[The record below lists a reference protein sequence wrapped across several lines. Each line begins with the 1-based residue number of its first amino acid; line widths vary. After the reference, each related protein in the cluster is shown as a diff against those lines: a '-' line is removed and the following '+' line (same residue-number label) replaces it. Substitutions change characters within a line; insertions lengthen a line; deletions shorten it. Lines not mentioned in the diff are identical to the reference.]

1 MGEIFSL
8 KNQIQNYAWGS
19 REILGRMRGVP
30 VPTEQPEAE
39 VWVGAHPAAP
49 SRATVDGAE
58 SPLNELIVENPS
70 RFLRP
75 DRTSDWFPFLFK
87 ILAIDAPLS
96 IQVHPTPEQAIAGFE
111 DEQARGIAI
120 DAPYRNYKDRY
131 SKPETV
137 IALSPMRVLTG
148 VRPVEQLKTLAAAFG
163 AAWLAERAERAELS
177 PKQLLTEIIRLPEE
191 TASAAVQH
199 LVDTAPGLLGA
210 SNDVVADAAELVRI
224 VDGKYPGDRGLLVA
238 FVMNLV
244 HLAPGESAFTPDGQ
258 VHAYVSGTAIELMN
272 PSDNVMRAGLTA
284 KHIDTEEL
292 IKVLGEKQDAPV
304 IQRPNPE
311 DGPLGTYAMWD
322 ERMSVTRVRV
332 EEGKPLSY
340 TFKGISAAL
349 SVAGKVTIQAKDGNG
364 TDEFVLGATESVLHV
379 GEPSEA
385 VLSGSGELYIAS
397 YV

>member
-1 MGEIFSL
+1 MGEIFPL

-49 SRATVDGAE
+49 SRATVDGTE
-58 SPLNELIVENPS
+58 SPLNELIQAEPS

-163 AAWLAERAERAELS
+163 AAWLDERAELS

-322 ERMSVTRVRV
+322 ERMSVTRVRI

>member
-163 AAWLAERAERAELS
+163 AAWLAERAELS

-191 TASAAVQH
+191 AASAAVQH

>member
-39 VWVGAHPAAP
+39 VWVGAHPGAP

-163 AAWLAERAERAELS
+163 AAWLAERAELS

-244 HLAPGESAFTPDGQ
+244 HRAPGESAFTPDGQ

-272 PSDNVMRAGLTA
+272 PSDNEMRAGLTA

>member
-163 AAWLAERAERAELS
+163 AAWLAERAELS

-199 LVDTAPGLLGA
+199 LVNTAAGLLGA

-322 ERMSVTRVRV
+322 ERMSVTRVRI

>member
-148 VRPVEQLKTLAAAFG
+148 VRPVEQLKTLATAFG
-163 AAWLAERAERAELS
+163 AAWLAERAEVS

-191 TASAAVQH
+191 TAAAAVQH

>member
-163 AAWLAERAERAELS
+163 AAWLAERAELS

-199 LVDTAPGLLGA
+199 LVDTAAGLLGA
-210 SNDVVADAAELVRI
+210 SNETVADAAELVRI

-332 EEGKPLSY
+332 EEGKPLNY

>member
-163 AAWLAERAERAELS
+163 AAWLAERAELS

-244 HLAPGESAFTPDGQ
+244 YLAPGESAFTPDGQ

-322 ERMSVTRVRV
+322 ERMSVTRVRI

>member
-39 VWVGAHPAAP
+39 VWVGAHPGAP

-163 AAWLAERAERAELS
+163 AAWLAERAELS

-191 TASAAVQH
+191 TASATVQH

>member
-163 AAWLAERAERAELS
+163 AAWLAERAELS

-322 ERMSVTRVRV
+322 ERMSVARVRV
-332 EEGKPLSY
+332 EEGKPLNY

>member
-8 KNQIQNYAWGS
+8 NNQIQNYAWGS

-163 AAWLAERAERAELS
+163 AAWLAERAELS

-322 ERMSVTRVRV
+322 ERMSVTRVRI

-364 TDEFVLGATESVLHV
+364 TDEFVLGATETVLHV
-379 GEPSEA
+379 GEPSVA

>member
-120 DAPYRNYKDRY
+120 EAPYRNYKDRY

-163 AAWLAERAERAELS
+163 AAWLAERAELS

-364 TDEFVLGATESVLHV
+364 TEEFVLGATESVLHV

>member
-39 VWVGAHPAAP
+39 VWVGAHPGAP

-163 AAWLAERAERAELS
+163 AAWLAERAELS

-292 IKVLGEKQDAPV
+292 IKVLGEKQDATV

>member
-49 SRATVDGAE
+49 SRVTVDGAE

-163 AAWLAERAERAELS
+163 AAWLAERAELS

>member
-163 AAWLAERAERAELS
+163 AAWLAERAELS

-210 SNDVVADAAELVRI
+210 SNDVVADAAELVHI

-364 TDEFVLGATESVLHV
+364 TEEFVLGATESVLHV

>member
-87 ILAIDAPLS
+87 ILAIDTPLS

-111 DEQARGIAI
+111 DEQARGLAI

-163 AAWLAERAERAELS
+163 AAWLAERAELS

-364 TDEFVLGATESVLHV
+364 TEEFVLGATESVLHV

>member
-163 AAWLAERAERAELS
+163 AAWLAERAELS

-191 TASAAVQH
+191 TASAAVQQ

-210 SNDVVADAAELVRI
+210 SNEVVADAAELVRI

-332 EEGKPLSY
+332 EEGKPLNY

>member
-1 MGEIFSL
+1 
-8 KNQIQNYAWGS
+8 
-19 REILGRMRGVP
+19 MRGVP

-49 SRATVDGAE
+49 SRATVDGVE

-120 DAPYRNYKDRY
+120 DAPFRNYKDRY

-163 AAWLAERAERAELS
+163 ATWLEERAELT
-177 PKQLLTEIIRLPEE
+177 PKQLLTEIIRLPQE

-199 LVDTAPGLLGA
+199 LVNTAPGLLGA
-210 SNDVVADAAELVRI
+210 PNEVVADAAELVRI

-322 ERMSVTRVRV
+322 ERMSVTRVRI
-332 EEGKPLSY
+332 EAGKPLNY
-340 TFKGISAAL
+340 TFQGISAAL
-349 SVAGKVTIQAKDGNG
+349 SVACQVTIQAKDGNG

>member
-8 KNQIQNYAWGS
+8 KNQIENYAWGS

-49 SRATVDGAE
+49 SRATVDGSE

-163 AAWLAERAERAELS
+163 AAWLAERAELS

-332 EEGKPLSY
+332 EEGKPLNY

>member
-39 VWVGAHPAAP
+39 VWVGAHPGAP

-163 AAWLAERAERAELS
+163 AAWLAERAELS

-199 LVDTAPGLLGA
+199 LVDTAAGLLGA
-210 SNDVVADAAELVRI
+210 SNDVVAAAAELVRI

>member
-163 AAWLAERAERAELS
+163 AAWLDERAELS

-199 LVDTAPGLLGA
+199 LVDTAAGLLGA

-238 FVMNLV
+238 FVMNLM

-322 ERMSVTRVRV
+322 ERMSVTRVRI

>member
-163 AAWLAERAERAELS
+163 AAWLAERAELS

-199 LVDTAPGLLGA
+199 LVDTAAGLLGA

-322 ERMSVTRVRV
+322 ERMSVTRVRI

>member
-75 DRTSDWFPFLFK
+75 DRTSDWFPFK

-163 AAWLAERAERAELS
+163 AAWLAERAELS

-322 ERMSVTRVRV
+322 ERMSVTRVRI

>member
-120 DAPYRNYKDRY
+120 DAPFRNYKDRY

-148 VRPVEQLKTLAAAFG
+148 VRSVEQLKTLAAAFG
-163 AAWLAERAERAELS
+163 ATWLEERAELS
-177 PKQLLTEIIRLPEE
+177 PKQLLTEIIRLPQE
-191 TASAAVQH
+191 TASAEVQH

-210 SNDVVADAAELVRI
+210 SNEMVADAAELVRI

-311 DGPLGTYAMWD
+311 EGPLGTYAMWD
-322 ERMSVTRVRV
+322 ERMSVTRVRI
-332 EEGKPLSY
+332 EEGKPLNYS
-340 TFKGISAAL
+340 FKGISAAL
-349 SVAGKVTIQAKDGNG
+349 SVAGQVTIQAKDGNG

>member
-58 SPLNELIVENPS
+58 SPLNEVIVENPS

-163 AAWLAERAERAELS
+163 AAWLAERAELS

>member
-163 AAWLAERAERAELS
+163 AAWLAERAELS

-224 VDGKYPGDRGLLVA
+224 VDGKYPGLLVA

>member
-148 VRPVEQLKTLAAAFG
+148 VRPVEQLKTLATAFG
-163 AAWLAERAERAELS
+163 AAWLAERAELS

>member
-120 DAPYRNYKDRY
+120 DAPFRNYKDRY

-163 AAWLAERAERAELS
+163 ATWLEERAELS
-177 PKQLLTEIIRLPEE
+177 PKQLLTEIIHLPQE
-191 TASAAVQH
+191 TASAEVQH

-210 SNDVVADAAELVRI
+210 SNEVVADAAELVRI

-244 HLAPGESAFTPDGQ
+244 HLAPGESTFTPDGQ

-311 DGPLGTYAMWD
+311 DGPLGAYAMWD
-322 ERMSVTRVRV
+322 ERMSVTRVRI
-332 EEGKPLSY
+332 EEGKPLNY

-349 SVAGKVTIQAKDGNG
+349 SVAGQVTIQAKDGNG

>member
-120 DAPYRNYKDRY
+120 DAPFRNYKDRY

-148 VRPVEQLKTLAAAFG
+148 VRPVEQLQTLAAAFG
-163 AAWLAERAERAELS
+163 ATWLEERAELS
-177 PKQLLTEIIRLPEE
+177 PKQLLTEIIRLPQE
-191 TASAAVQH
+191 TASAEVQH

-210 SNDVVADAAELVRI
+210 SNEVVADAAELVRI

-311 DGPLGTYAMWD
+311 DGPLGAYAMWD
-322 ERMSVTRVRV
+322 ERMSVTRVRI
-332 EEGKPLSY
+332 EEGKPLNY

-349 SVAGKVTIQAKDGNG
+349 SVAGQVTIQAKDGNG

>member
-75 DRTSDWFPFLFK
+75 DRPYDWFPFLFK

-163 AAWLAERAERAELS
+163 AAWLAERAELS

-199 LVDTAPGLLGA
+199 LVDTAAGLLGA

-322 ERMSVTRVRV
+322 ERMSVTRVRI

-385 VLSGSGELYIAS
+385 MLSGSGELYIAS

>member
-163 AAWLAERAERAELS
+163 AAWLAERAELS

-199 LVDTAPGLLGA
+199 LVDTAAGLLGA

-364 TDEFVLGATESVLHV
+364 MDEFVLGATESVLHV

>member
-49 SRATVDGAE
+49 SRATVDGVE

-120 DAPYRNYKDRY
+120 DAPFRNYKDRY

-163 AAWLAERAERAELS
+163 ATWLEERAELS
-177 PKQLLTEIIRLPEE
+177 PKQLLTEIIRLPQE

-199 LVDTAPGLLGA
+199 LVNTAPGLLGA
-210 SNDVVADAAELVRI
+210 PNEVVADAAELVRI
-224 VDGKYPGDRGLLVA
+224 VDGKYSGDRGLLVA

-332 EEGKPLSY
+332 EEGKPLNY

>member
-49 SRATVDGAE
+49 SRATVDGSE

-163 AAWLAERAERAELS
+163 AAWLDERAELS

-199 LVDTAPGLLGA
+199 LVDTAAGLLGA

-311 DGPLGTYAMWD
+311 DGPLGAYAMWD
-322 ERMSVTRVRV
+322 ERMSVTRVRI

>member
-163 AAWLAERAERAELS
+163 AAWLAERAELS
-177 PKQLLTEIIRLPEE
+177 PKRLLTEIIRLPEE

-199 LVDTAPGLLGA
+199 LVDTAAGLLGA

>member
-120 DAPYRNYKDRY
+120 DAPFRNYKDRY

-163 AAWLAERAERAELS
+163 ATWLEERAELS
-177 PKQLLTEIIRLPEE
+177 PKQLLTEIIHLPQE
-191 TASAAVQH
+191 TASAEVQH

-210 SNDVVADAAELVRI
+210 SNEVVADAAELVRI
-224 VDGKYPGDRGLLVA
+224 VDSKYPGDRGLLVA

-311 DGPLGTYAMWD
+311 EGPLGTYAMWD
-322 ERMSVTRVRV
+322 ERMSVTRVRI
-332 EEGKPLSY
+332 EEGKPLNY

-349 SVAGKVTIQAKDGNG
+349 SVAGQVTIQAKDGNG

>member
-163 AAWLAERAERAELS
+163 AAWLAERAELS

-210 SNDVVADAAELVRI
+210 SNDVVVDAAELVRI

>member
-1 MGEIFSL
+1 MGEIFPL

-49 SRATVDGAE
+49 SRATVDGTE
-58 SPLNELIVENPS
+58 SPLNELIQAEPS

-163 AAWLAERAERAELS
+163 TAWLAERAELS

-322 ERMSVTRVRV
+322 ERMSVTRVRI

-379 GEPSEA
+379 GEPSVA

>member
-120 DAPYRNYKDRY
+120 DAPFRNYKDRY

-163 AAWLAERAERAELS
+163 ATWLEERAELS
-177 PKQLLTEIIRLPEE
+177 PKQLLTEIIHLPQE
-191 TASAAVQH
+191 TASAEVQH

-210 SNDVVADAAELVRI
+210 SNEVVADAAELVRI

-311 DGPLGTYAMWD
+311 EGPLGTYAMWD
-322 ERMSVTRVRV
+322 ERMSVTRVRI
-332 EEGKPLSY
+332 EEGKPLNYS
-340 TFKGISAAL
+340 FKGISAAL
-349 SVAGKVTIQAKDGNG
+349 SVAGQVTIQAKDGNG

>member
-39 VWVGAHPAAP
+39 VWVGAHPGAP

-163 AAWLAERAERAELS
+163 AAWLAERAELS

-199 LVDTAPGLLGA
+199 LVDTAAGLLGA